1 MKTEKELNEKIM
13 SLTSKIRENRPEL
26 IKYLDE
32 MPITIPTESDP
43 EITLK
48 ILKDYIESLKNLLS
62 KTKWIFSDELKK
74 KVVP

>member
-1 MKTEKELNEKIM
+1 MKTEKELNEKII
-13 SLTSKIRENRPEL
+13 SLTCKIRENRPEL

-32 MPITIPTESDP
+32 MPITIPNENDP

-62 KTKWIFSDELKK
+62 KTK
-74 KVVP
+74 